1 MSRLGKTMALVLGL
15 GSMLGAQ
22 PAKISLT
29 GAGASFPAPVYQVW
43 TYAYT
48 QTDNGVSVSY
58 QSTGSGGGINQ
69 IVAGTLDF
77 AGTDYPL
84 SAERLAQDQ
93 LIQFPLL
100 VGGVVVIVN
109 LPGLADGALRL
120 DGPTLAAIYLG
131 RIRQWNDPEIAAL
144 NPGLKLPKYRITVV
158 RRADSSGTTF
168 LFTDYLSRVLPEWQ
182 EKVGAGAAVKWP
194 LGLGGQKNPGVCNTV
209 RKVRGS
215 IGYTEYTY
223 AAEAGL
229 NCVQLRHP
237 HGDFVQPSPASFRA
251 AIAGA
256 EWERAPGLVLPL
268 VNRPGRESWPITG
281 VTYILLRR
289 DIDPARMGALRDF
302 FRWCFVS
309 GAASASKL
317 KYVPMP
323 EHVVKL
329 IEESCWP

>member
-1 MSRLGKTMALVLGL
+1 MNRLGKTMALVLGL
-15 GSMLGAQ
+15 GAILGAQ
-22 PAKISLT
+22 PAKISLS

-48 QTDNGVSVSY
+48 QTDNGVSISY
-58 QSTGSGGGINQ
+58 QSTGSGAGINQ
-69 IVAGTLDF
+69 IIAGTLDF
-77 AGTDYPL
+77 AGTDHPL
-84 SAERLAQDQ
+84 TAERLQQ
-93 LIQFPLL
+93 EKLIQFPLL
-100 VGGVVVIVN
+100 IGGVVVIVN
-109 LPGLADGALRL
+109 LPGVADGALRL

-131 RIRQWNDPEIAAL
+131 SITQWNSPEIAAL

-168 LFTDYLSRVLPEWQ
+168 LFTDYLSRVSPEWQ

-194 LGLGGQKNPGVCNTV
+194 TGLGGQKNPGVCNTV
-209 RKVRGS
+209 MKVRGG

-229 NCVQLRHP
+229 SCVQLRNHDGKYL
-237 HGDFVQPSPASFRA
+237 HPSPALFRA
-251 AIAGA
+251 AAAGA
-256 EWERAPGLVLPL
+256 EWAQAPGLVLPL
-268 VNRPGRESWPITG
+268 NDRPGPESWPITG

-289 DIDPARMGALRDF
+289 DLEPGRAAALRAF
-302 FRWCFVS
+302 FRWCLVS

-317 KYVPMP
+317 NYVPLP

-329 IEESCWP
+329 IEESCLP